1 MTTLPWADS
10 SFDAA
15 LSISTI
21 RHHRR
26 DAIIRTLEQV
36 RRVLKP
42 GGLLLVDFPCTETVD
57 YRLLR
62 ERVVTGEIAEIEP
75 DTFVD
80 QRPDLDEMDDDFLP
94 HHYCNEDDLRDLLRP
109 FEVIRLWA
117 ALRPSQDR
125 GGMRGKWIALVR
137 RPLSD

>member
-1 MTTLPWADS
+1 MTTLPWADGI
-10 SFDAA
+10 FDAA

-36 RRVLKP
+36 RRVLEP

-75 DTFVD
+75 ETFVD

-94 HHYCNEDDLRDLLRP
+94 HHYCNEDDLRDL
-109 FEVIRLWA
+109 
-117 ALRPSQDR
+117 
-125 GGMRGKWIALVR
+125 
-137 RPLSD
+137 